1 VSCHTTQEVGRTS
14 STTVARPETERKT
27 CVDHLEEAMGFEQL
41 RINFDSG
48 HGEEGWKLEFK

>member
-1 VSCHTTQEVGRTS
+1 
-14 STTVARPETERKT
+14 VARPETERKT